1 MPMWKYCMGKIGDW
15 IERLI
20 GANKAQTS
28 WQKPIIY
35 AKNNVNIIYSLTIPQ
50 TSVPENTHT
59 CTCTG
64 IHTHK
69 NKYTNTFFDVEF

>member
-1 MPMWKYCMGKIGDW
+1 MGKIGDW
-15 IERLI
+15 IEKLI

-50 TSVPENTHT
+50 TSVPENTHM
-59 CTCTG
+59 CTCMHKHPHP
-64 IHTHK
+64 HTQTN
-69 NKYTNTFFDVEF
+69 NKYFL